1 MDLTVTI
8 IGISLLL
15 VFIIPIV
22 LLNRTSSNKKKII
35 IHEMNTLAQKEN
47 TKISDYNLWSDYCI
61 GIDTE
66 SKFLFYIHKIKE
78 ESNYQIIPLNAVKSC
93 HLVKNQ
99 HQNGTKGNV
108 TYTIDKIQLEFNFAD
123 KSHNNKLL
131 DFYDSNQDNMEA
143 YAQLELAE
151 KWIKTINAK

>member
-8 IGISLLL
+8 IGISLLM

-35 IHEMNTLAQKEN
+35 TNELNLLAQKEN
-47 TKISDYNLWSDYCI
+47 TKISTYDIWSDYCI

-66 SKFLFYIHKIKE
+66 SKFLFYVHRIKDE
-78 ESNYQIIPLNAVKSC
+78 FNSQIIPLNTVKNC

-99 HQNGTKGNV
+99 HQNGTKDNF

-151 KWIKTINAK
+151 KWAKMINH